1 MRDIRI
7 ELTPQELDFVGTV
20 LSNVSFGTVANAN
33 MTHLLAKLREQA
45 NSPKLNGSQPI
56 DPEEVLSTPN

>member
-20 LSNVSFGTVANAN
+20 LSNVTFGTVANAK
-33 MTHLLAKLREQA
+33 MTHLLEKLREQA
-45 NSPKLNGSQPI
+45 NSPLLNGIVPA
-56 DPEEVLSTPN
+56 EEAAPN